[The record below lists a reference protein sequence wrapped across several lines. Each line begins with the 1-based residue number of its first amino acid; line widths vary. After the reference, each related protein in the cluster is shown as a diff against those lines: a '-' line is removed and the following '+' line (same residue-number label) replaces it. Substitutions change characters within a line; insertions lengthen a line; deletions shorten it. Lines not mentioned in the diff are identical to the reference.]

1 MSVTKVAPDLRDTLS
16 EGEALAISDHAG
28 FRTELNAGGHR
39 FVTDEPVELG
49 GTDLGPS
56 PYGLLSSALAA
67 CTAMTLHVYAKAKQW
82 PLQEIR
88 VFVRHSKVHEKHCE
102 DCETDPK
109 AMIDRLERRI
119 WVRGELSD
127 DIRARLV
134 QIAEK
139 CPVHRTLQASVR
151 VETTLVPIA

>member
-1 MSVTKVAPDLRDTLS
+1 MSVTQVARDLQDTLS

-39 FVTDEPVELG
+39 FVTDEPVELD

-88 VFVRHSKVHEKHCE
+88 VFVRHSKVHEKDCE